1 MSAARKKGTRAET
14 AAVKF
19 LRDNG
24 FPGAD
29 RQPLRGRE
37 DQGDIAVTAG
47 IIAEVKTGQRATA
60 ESPAQV
66 RAWLAETDRERLAA
80 GADIGLLI
88 LHPRGRHPAAW
99 HVWTTAQQWSVMLG
113 GVSPSGPDESQ
124 PVMCWLGT
132 WCDLARDLW
141 GDPE

>member
-1 MSAARKKGTRAET
+1 M
-14 AAVKF
+14 KF

-29 RQPLRGRE
+29 RQPLRGTD

-60 ESPAQV
+60 ASPAQV
-66 RAWLAETDRERLAA
+66 LAWLDETDRERRNA

-88 LHPRGRHPAAW
+88 LHPAGRHPGAW
-99 HVWTTAQQWSVMLG
+99 HVWTTQVQMAVMLG
-113 GVSPSGPDESQ
+113 GVSEPGPDESM
-124 PVMCWLGT
+124 PVMCWLSD
-132 WCDLARDLW
+132 WAAAARGLW
-141 GDPE
+141 GDPG